1 MEEAQF
7 IDLLM
12 SGDKANISLAYTI
25 AVGMGLSHTDIAKI
39 VRKHTGILLGANV
52 NVIAIKKDTKEIF
65 LYQCYSAKYYSM
77 ENSILRNQITEKNI
91 ERHLIYVFSLA
102 EKIVCNNLPFRLP
115 KEIKYVHFTTK
126 CNDTKALTIND
137 TMCIDYKDVK
147 NVLIYLAIHKVDKVV
162 IKSLPAEMRFLDIYK
177 VNELRFDCP
186 LPSTL
191 KELNIAHCNNV
202 IGFPAIPD
210 GVISIHLYE
219 CDFSPDTVLK
229 IPARFKQ
236 NTRGFAFTLAREN
249 QNIPITVK
257 IEYV

>member
-12 SGDKANISLAYTI
+12 SGDKVNISLAYTI
-25 AVGMGLSHTDIAKI
+25 AVGMGLSHTDMAKI
-39 VRKHTGILLGANV
+39 VRKHTGILLGAYV
-52 NVIAIKKDTKEIF
+52 NAKAIKKGTKDF

-77 ENSILRNQITEKNI
+77 ENSLLRKQTTEQNI
-91 ERHLIYVFSLA
+91 EKHLIYVFSLA

-115 KEIKYVHFTTK
+115 KEIKYVHFT
-126 CNDTKALTIND
+126 IND
-137 TMCIDYKDVK
+137 TMCIDCKDVK
-147 NVLIYLAIHKVDKVV
+147 NVLTCLAIHKVDKVV

-177 VNELRFDCP
+177 VNEIRFECP

-191 KELNIAHCNNV
+191 KELYVAYCKNV
-202 IGFPAIPD
+202 VGFPAIPD
-210 GVISIHLYE
+210 GVTSIHLYE

-229 IPARFKQ
+229 IPVRFKQ
-236 NTRGFAFTLAREN
+236 NTGAFSFTLARE
-249 QNIPITVK
+249 QRNIPITVK